1 MWKDY
6 RTNFDYKNR
15 VSVVGFSDICEYRN
29 SEFPNEMSKIISN
42 ISKIT
47 EGHTLAL
54 FNSKDRQEKTYEILK
69 NTYIVLT

>member
-1 MWKDY
+1 
-6 RTNFDYKNR
+6 
-15 VSVVGFSDICEYRN
+15 CEYRN

-54 FNSKDRQEKTYEILK
+54 FNSKDRQEKTYENNYCYHYLFLIKYLLFIYQS
-69 NTYIVLT
+69 TFHF